1 MIRVGNAG
9 YLYKGSDVHALEDI
23 SLVIQPGERVCVLG
37 PNASGKSTLAQLI
50 AGVRFATAGEIS
62 VDGTVL
68 SPKTAISVARN
79 VGFVAQ
85 DPRSSMV
92 SSLVF
97 DEVAFGLRNLG
108 LPPKKVSGRALAA
121 LEHCGIRKLQHS
133 STTEVSGGQ
142 QQLVSLAAA
151 LALDPAYL
159 VLDEATAM
167 LDGTSAKRIDAL
179 VDDLV
184 ADGVGVLE
192 ITHSLLRAMG
202 AHFIVIIDRGRIV
215 WEGGFDALLSD
226 DAALGILGLTG
237 DHTVALLRSVRAEGF
252 SFAPGCT
259 PDDVRAYADMH
270 HLGYRLRSVVAPHR
284 IAPGDAPV
292 HELVLEDAAVVY
304 GRNTAFSELSLA
316 IGDELVVVAGPSGSG
331 KSTCAAVLA
340 GVLPPDEGT
349 ATLDGERVQAGRVGL
364 ALQYPQDQLFA
375 PTVREDIAF
384 GPRNLGVEGTALDA
398 TVSAAADAMGIA
410 DLLDRNPFEL
420 SGGQA
425 RRAALAGI
433 LALKPAAYI
442 FDEPL
447 AGLDAF
453 GRRQIKAFV
462 AQLRAAHLPVVIV
475 SHDVEEWLDAASRV
489 VFLREGH
496 LAYDCDGL
504 AAQTRTQPY
513 ISCGLE
519 PPLAVAVRALSGM
532 GSERRPQRG

>member
-9 YLYKGSDVHALEDI
+9 YLYDGSDIHALEDI
-23 SLVIQPGERVCVLG
+23 SLVLEPGERICVLG
-37 PNASGKSTLAQLI
+37 PNAGGKSTLAQLI
-50 AGVRFATAGEIS
+50 AGVRFATEGEVV

-68 SPKTAISVARN
+68 TPKTAISVARN

-108 LPPKKVSGRALAA
+108 LPSKKVAGRALGA
-121 LEHCGIRKLQHS
+121 LERCGIRKLQHS
-133 STTEVSGGQ
+133 STTELSGGQ

-179 VDDLV
+179 VDNLV

-192 ITHSLLRAMG
+192 ITHSILRAMG
-202 AHFIVIIDRGRIV
+202 AHRIIVIDCGRMA
-215 WEGGFDALLSD
+215 WQGGFDALLSD
-226 DAALGILGLTG
+226 DGALRVLGLDG
-237 DHTVALLRSVRAEGF
+237 DPTVALLRTIRAEGF
-252 SFAPGCT
+252 PFAPGCT
-259 PDDVRAYADMH
+259 PDDVRSYAEMH
-270 HLGYRLRSVVAPHR
+270 QLGYRLRSVVAPHR
-284 IAPGDAPV
+284 VAPGNAPA
-292 HELVLEDAAVVY
+292 HELALDGVGVVY
-304 GRNTAFSELSLA
+304 GKNVALSDLSVA

-331 KSTCAAVLA
+331 KSTCASVLA
-340 GVLPPDEGT
+340 GILPPDEGD
-349 ATLDGERVQAGRVGL
+349 ALLDGERVRAGRVGL
-364 ALQYPQDQLFA
+364 AMQYPQDQLFA
-375 PTVREDIAF
+375 PTVRDDIAF
-384 GPRNLGVEGTALDA
+384 GPRNLGVEGAALDA
-398 TVSAAADAMGIA
+398 VVSSAADAMGIS

-433 LALKPAAYI
+433 IALNPAAYI

-447 AGLDAF
+447 SGLDAF
-453 GRRQIKAFV
+453 GRRQTKALV
-462 AQLRAAHLPVVIV
+462 ARLRGAHAPVIIV

-489 VFLREGH
+489 IFLREGH
-496 LAYDCDGL
+496 LAYDCDGM

-519 PPLAVAVRALSGM
+519 PPLAVAMRALSGM
-532 GSERRPQRG
+532 GSERRPQHG